1 MNLRHLTIALLAFIV
16 AGTALVACDENS
28 TVGESL
34 VEDKIAVTIDSSF
47 TISARS
53 VADRS
58 VPARTLSQ
66 LFGRI
71 DVEGYGHL
79 SSDVVTQFMPASTLD
94 TAGVTVNDIDSL
106 KLILNIAAGDFIGD
120 SIAPMGL
127 EVYRLDKLLPS
138 PIYSDFDPKGY
149 YDASQPIGST
159 IFNLSTLGMP
169 DSLAAIYKGDKT
181 VAIDLPVS
189 LGKEMFSA
197 YMADQQLFATPTA
210 FTDKVFKG
218 LYIRNSFGSGRLTRV
233 SQTMINMYYHKK
245 TVNDAGR
252 DTVVDMTGY
261 YFAVTPEIITNN
273 IIDYNIA
280 PAISRRIADGEDL
293 VVAPA
298 GYNVEINF
306 PGREIVA
313 AYHAGKGDLSVINT
327 LSFTLPVEELEGHE
341 GLVPPPYLLMVKTSE
356 KDQFFAQSKLPD
368 NKTSFYAT
376 YDSTGKR
383 YVFSNMRQYILDLVE
398 AKEISDE
405 DTAFT
410 LCAINVTTEQSN
422 SYYNPTPTVTGITP
436 YVAGPVAVKFLTDKA
451 KIYFTYS
458 TQKLNI

>member
-1 MNLRHLTIALLAFIV
+1 MNLRQLSIPLLSLLAT
-16 AGTALVACDENS
+16 GTFLVACDES
-28 TVGESL
+28 SDVGGSII
-34 VEDKIAVTIDSSF
+34 EDKVTVTVDSSF
-47 TISARS
+47 TVSARS

-66 LFGRI
+66 LFGKI

-94 TAGVTVNDIDSL
+94 TTGVTANDIDSL

-189 LGKEMFSA
+189 LGKEIFNA

-233 SQTMINMYYHKK
+233 SQTTINMYYHKK
-245 TVNDAGR
+245 TVNEAGR
-252 DTVVDMTGY
+252 DTIVDMTGY

-280 PAISRRIADGEDL
+280 PAISKRIADGEDL

-298 GYNVEINF
+298 GYNVEIDF
-306 PGREIVA
+306 PAREIVA
-313 AYHAGKGDLSVINT
+313 AYHAGKGDLSVVNT
-327 LSFTLPVEELEGHE
+327 LSFNIPVEELEGHE

-356 KDQFFAQSKLPD
+356 KEQFFAQSKLPD
-368 NKTSFYAT
+368 NKTSFYST
-376 YDSTGKR
+376 YDSANKR
-383 YVFSNMRQYILDLVE
+383 YVFSGMRQYILDLIE
-398 AKEISDE
+398 AKEITDE
-405 DTAFT
+405 DAAFT

-422 SYYNPTPTVTGITP
+422 SYYNPTPTITGITP
-436 YVAGPVAVKFLTDKA
+436 YVAGPVAVKFLLDKA

>member
-1 MNLRHLTIALLAFIV
+1 MNLRQLTITLASLLVAGPAFI
-16 AGTALVACDENS
+16 ACDENS
-28 TVGESL
+28 TVGGSII
-34 VEDKIAVTIDSSF
+34 EDKVTVNIDSSF
-47 TISARS
+47 TVSARS

-66 LFGRI
+66 LFGKI

-79 SSDVVTQFMPASTLD
+79 ASDVVTQFMPASALD
-94 TAGVTVNDIDSL
+94 TVGVTVNDIDSL

-120 SIAPMGL
+120 SVAPMGL

-138 PIYSDFDPKGY
+138 PIYSDFNPKGY

-159 IFNLSTLGMP
+159 IFTLSTLGMP
-169 DSLAAIYKGDKT
+169 DSIAELYKGDKT

-189 LGKEMFSA
+189 LGKEIFNA
-197 YMADQQLFATPTA
+197 YMADQQLFATPSA
-210 FTDKVFKG
+210 FTDNVFKG

-233 SQTMINMYYHKK
+233 SQTTINMYYHKK

-252 DTVVDMTGY
+252 DTVVDKTGY

-280 PAISRRIADGEDL
+280 PAISRRIADGEKL

-298 GYNVEINF
+298 GYNVEIDF

-313 AYHAGKGDLSVINT
+313 AYNAGKGDLSVVNT
-327 LSFTLPVEELEGHE
+327 LSFNIPVEELEGHE
-341 GLVPPPYLLMVKTSE
+341 GLVPPPYLLMVKTSD

-368 NKTSFYAT
+368 NKTSFYAS
-376 YDSTGKR
+376 YDSTKKC
-383 YVFSNMRQYILDLVE
+383 YVFSGMRQYILDLIE
-398 AKEISDE
+398 AEEITDK

-422 SYYNPTPTVTGITP
+422 NYYNPTPTVTGITP

>member
-1 MNLRHLTIALLAFIV
+1 MNLRHLSIALLTLLTAGPAF
-16 AGTALVACDENS
+16 VACDEDSNI
-28 TVGESL
+28 GESL
-34 VEDKIAVTIDSSF
+34 VEDQVAVTVDSSF
-47 TISARS
+47 TVSARC

-94 TAGVTVNDIDSL
+94 TTGVTVNDIDSL
-106 KLILNIAAGDFIGD
+106 KLILNIASGDFIGD

-127 EVYRLDKLLPS
+127 EVYRLNKLLPS

-149 YDASQPIGST
+149 YDASAPIGST
-159 IFNLSTLGMP
+159 IYTLSTLGMP
-169 DSLAAIYKGDKT
+169 DSLATLYRGDKS
-181 VAIDLPVS
+181 VIVDLPVS

-233 SQTMINMYYHKK
+233 SQTTINMYYHKK

-252 DTVVDMTGY
+252 DTVINKTGY

-280 PAISRRIADGEDL
+280 PAISRRIADGEKL

-298 GYNVEINF
+298 GYNVELSF

-313 AYHAGKGDLSVINT
+313 AYRAGKGDLSVVNT

-356 KDQFFAQSKLPD
+356 KAEFFAQSKLPD

-376 YDSTGKR
+376 YDSTNKR
-383 YVFSNMRQYILDLVE
+383 YVFSGMRQYILDLID
-398 AKEISDE
+398 AKEISDK
-405 DTAFT
+405 DTDFT

-422 SYYNPTPTVTGITP
+422 SYYNPTPTITGITP
-436 YVAGPVAVKFLTDKA
+436 YVAGPVAVKFLFDKA